1 MGVVFLIVKTVFYRA
16 LFAGAL
22 TQAMSA
28 RLFYDQDIDPALIR
42 ARRVAVL
49 GFGAQGR
56 AQAQNLRDSGVTVTV
71 GLRDGSPSRAAA
83 QAAGLKV
90 LQPAEAVAQ
99 ADLVVMLV
107 PDEVQPQVYADW
119 VAPNLHPQAAL
130 AFAHGFNILYGG
142 IVPRADLDVVMVS
155 PNGIGEQV
163 RAQYLAGHGVPG
175 LVAVHQDVT
184 GAARQLAFSY
194 AWAQG
199 HGRAG
204 IIESTFRDET
214 ETDLFAEQAVL
225 CGGLTHLIEAGFE
238 TLTEAGYAPEIAY
251 FCCLHEVKLI
261 ADMIYQRGI
270 AGMRESISATAEFGD
285 YTRGPRVIG
294 AESRAAMRAMLVEIR
309 RGDFAAELKNELAA
323 GKPVIRA
330 GRAKAREALI
340 EKVGAALR
348 ERMRR
353 G

>member
-1 MGVVFLIVKTVFYRA
+1 VFLIVKTVFYRA
-16 LFAGAL
+16 LTAGASAG
-22 TQAMSA
+22 AMALKLYYDPDTDPDLIKA
-28 RLFYDQDIDPALIR
+28 RHI
-42 ARRVAVL
+42 AVL

-56 AQAQNLRDSGVTVTV
+56 AQAQNLKDSGASVTV
-71 GLRDGSPSRAAA
+71 GLREASISRAAA
-83 QAAGLKV
+83 QAAGLPV
-90 LQPAEAVAQ
+90 LTPVEAVSQ

-107 PDEVQPQVYADW
+107 PDEAQPQVYLES
-119 VAPNLHPQAAL
+119 VSPHLRSGGAL
-130 AFAHGFNILYGG
+130 VFAHGFNIHYRG
-142 IVPRADLDVVMVS
+142 IVPRPDLDVVMVS

-175 LVAVHQDVT
+175 LVAVHQDTT
-184 GAARQLAFSY
+184 GTARPLAFSY

-204 IIESTFRDET
+204 IVESSFREET

-225 CGGLTHLIEAGFE
+225 CGGLTHLIEAGFD
-238 TLTEAGYAPEIAY
+238 TLTDAGYAPEIAY

-294 AESRAAMRAMLVEIR
+294 AETRAAMRALLGEIQ
-309 RGDFAAELKNELAA
+309 RGEFATELGREIAA
-323 GKPVIRA
+323 GKPVIKA
-330 GRAKAREALI
+330 GRAKARAALI
-340 EKVGAALR
+340 EKVGAELR
-348 ERMRR
+348 ARKKRD
-353 G
+353 